1 MLRLVT
7 IRSTDDLWPNVNP
20 SSGPGGRLA
29 QHRAWRGIVSGV
41 QARVTRTA
49 EWRRLRRA
57 EGQLAS
63 LNDRMLKGRGPP
75 MWPRRDLQ
83 ELLGSG
89 RDSVAATEYPRPD
102 WPA

>member
-1 MLRLVT
+1 MSVARFALIGEAEDVLRLVT

-20 SSGPGGRLA
+20 SSGPSGRLA

-63 LNDRMLKGRGPP
+63 LNDRMLEGRGA
-75 MWPRRDLQ
+75 
-83 ELLGSG
+83 SH
-89 RDSVAATEYPRPD
+89 VAA
-102 WPA
+102 